1 MSTLAPPALLPRL
14 IAGIGPDGPA
24 RVDQHLATHG
34 PLPHLARSR
43 SGLSHDLIDELER
56 AGLTGRG
63 GAAFPTAAK
72 LRAVMWAGD
81 RTIVVGNGCEGE
93 PTSLKDR
100 LLLERAPHLVLDGAA
115 LAAECVRAREIV
127 IAVDER
133 AASAAR
139 ALDRAVRERRDLSRG
154 RPRVRIARVPS
165 GYVSGQESA
174 LVNFLGGG
182 PAKPS
187 TVPPMV
193 FERGLKGRPTLVN
206 NLETLA
212 QIALIAR
219 HGADWFRELGTDEEP
234 GSRLVTVSG
243 AIAEPGVYEIEQGAS
258 LESLLD
264 AAGGAAEPLRAFLL
278 GGYAGAWL
286 PAELGAK
293 VALSN
298 TDLAAF
304 GASLG
309 AGIVVAIPASACV
322 VAEVASVS
330 AWLAGQSA
338 GQCGPCVNGLQ
349 AIATA
354 LGDVGRGTAGPAVLE
369 RVTRWASLVQRR
381 GACGHPDGAARFV
394 TSALRVFAAEFAD
407 HAHRGPCASCN
418 QPRWLPLTSSE
429 ALAAAA

>member
-1 MSTLAPPALLPRL
+1 MSTIAPPALLPRL
-14 IAGIGPDGPA
+14 IAGIAPDGPA
-24 RVDQHLATHG
+24 RLDQHLATHG
-34 PLPHLARSR
+34 PLPRLARSR
-43 SGLSHDLIDELER
+43 SGLSHDLIDELEH
-56 AGLTGRG
+56 AGLRGRG

-81 RTIVVGNGCEGE
+81 RTVVVANGCEGE

-100 LLLERAPHLVLDGAA
+100 LLLERAPHLVLDGAS
-115 LAAECVRAREIV
+115 LAAECVRAGEIV
-127 IAVDER
+127 IAVDEG

-139 ALDRAVRERRDLSRG
+139 ALDRALRERRGG
-154 RPRVRIARVPS
+154 RPRIRIARVPT
-165 GYVSGQESA
+165 GYVTGQESA
-174 LVNFLGGG
+174 LVNFLAGG

-219 HGADWFRELGTDEEP
+219 RGADWFRELGTDEEP

-243 AIAEPGVYEIEQGAS
+243 AVAEPGVYEIEQGAPLAS
-258 LESLLD
+258 LID
-264 AAGGAAEPLRAFLL
+264 AAGGATEPMRAFLL
-278 GGYAGAWL
+278 GGYAGTWL
-286 PAELGAK
+286 TAELGWR

-309 AGIVVAIPASACV
+309 AGIVVAIPSSACP

-330 AWLAGQSA
+330 TWLAQQSA

-349 AIATA
+349 AIATG
-354 LGDVGRGTAGPAVLE
+354 LGDVRRGVAGPAALE
-369 RVTRWASLVQRR
+369 RITRWASLVQRR

-394 TSALRVFAAEFAD
+394 TSAVQVFAAELED
-407 HAHRGPCASCN
+407 HAHRGPCPSCN
-418 QPRWLPLTSSE
+418 QPRWLPLTASE
-429 ALAAAA
+429 AFAAAA